1 MLFSFLKN
9 KLFSGKGPWKGS
21 ISLDGREVAYTL
33 RVSGRAKHLRLQVGA
48 ETGLE
53 VIAPERFNPG
63 ELESVLRE
71 KQKWIL
77 GKLDDF
83 ARQAENRGLF
93 QQQGRG
99 RVLYCGREY
108 EVEARVEAGS
118 SPGVAVVENK
128 IVVTVPEGPGGA
140 VERQLEQ
147 WLRGMAR
154 VVINNRIHELN
165 VNLNLCY
172 NRVFIRDQKT
182 RWGSC
187 SHKNNLNFNW
197 RLVMAPPRVLDYV
210 IVHELMHLA
219 EPNHSKKFW
228 ALVEKECPDYK
239 SHRAWLRKNGRQL
252 SLDYTNA

>member
-1 MLFSFLKN
+1 MLFPFLKN
-9 KLFSGKGPWKGS
+9 KLYSGKGPWKGT
-21 ISLDGREVAYTL
+21 INLAGREVPYTL
-33 RVSGRAKHLRLQVGA
+33 RVSTRARHLRLQVGA
-48 ETGLE
+48 GTGLE
-53 VIAPERFNPG
+53 VITPERLAPG
-63 ELESVLRE
+63 RVESVLRE

-77 GKLDDF
+77 GKLDDL

-93 QQQGRG
+93 DQQGG
-99 RVLYCGREY
+99 GKVLYRGREY

-118 SPGVAVVENK
+118 SPGVVVGQNK
-128 IVVTVPEGPGGA
+128 LVVTVPEGQGGA
-140 VERQLEQ
+140 VERQLEH

-154 VVINNRIHELN
+154 VVINNRLRELN
-165 VNLNLCY
+165 RNLNLSY

-187 SHKNNLNFNW
+187 SNKNNLNFNW

-210 IVHELMHLA
+210 IVHELMHLV

-252 SLDYTNA
+252 SLFG